1 MYAGIGE
8 KLYLLLGALIGIVAG
23 PLQAASRTLIIA
35 LSPKEQITQ
44 FFGMFALSGKL
55 TTFTAAAAVA
65 AVTSIFDSQRLGIST
80 LVLFFAIGGLLMLRV
95 DPQPRN

>member
-1 MYAGIGE
+1 
-8 KLYLLLGALIGIVAG
+8 
-23 PLQAASRTLIIA
+23 
-35 LSPKEQITQ
+35 
-44 FFGMFALSGKL
+44 MFALSGKL

-95 DPQPRN
+95 DPQLRN